1 MNLDQI
7 LLYAFILL
15 DLFALLG
22 LFLEKKK
29 QISDNKKIYKICP
42 CKKMAENGT
51 LSTVCIYCAVGG
63 FFYSVLSIG
72 LIGLGNLALDFIFLL
87 TLLSAFLGWKLKL
100 D

>member
-7 LLYAFILL
+7 LLYAFIFL

>member
-7 LLYAFILL
+7 LLYAFIFL

-29 QISDNKKIYKICP
+29 QINDNKKIYKICP

>member
-7 LLYAFILL
+7 LLYAFIFL

-87 TLLSAFLGWKLKL
+87 TLLSALLGWKLKL